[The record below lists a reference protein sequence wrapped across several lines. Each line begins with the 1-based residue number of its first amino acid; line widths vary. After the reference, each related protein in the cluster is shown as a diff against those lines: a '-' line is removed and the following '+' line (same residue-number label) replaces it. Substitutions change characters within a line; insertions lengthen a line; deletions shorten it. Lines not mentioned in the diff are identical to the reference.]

1 MTDVEKNYLEIIRIV
16 NRFNKTTSNYA
27 EHVPLRELDE
37 FMSDFYGA
45 VNFDLVAKISDSDI
59 PDKHFAQTTLPFGE
73 KRIDSATKNC
83 KEEFDEEIG
92 LHKTYGGS

>member
-16 NRFNKTTSNYA
+16 NIFNKTTSSYV
-27 EHVPLRELDE
+27 EHVPLRDLDE

-59 PDKHFAQTTLPFGE
+59 MDKPSAQIPLSFGE

-83 KEEFDEEIG
+83 KEESDEETG
-92 LHKTYGGS
+92 LHKTCGDS